1 MDRER
6 QARWD
11 AAHLRTASTKL
22 TVAEYRQLQEACAA
36 EGHTVY
42 SLLRWLLQEWL
53 MEYAE
58 AQQTRAAEGWL
69 SLPFR
74 SVHGPRAAPS

>member
-1 MDRER
+1 MERER

-22 TVAEYRQLQEACAA
+22 TVAEYRMLQEACAA

-42 SLLRWLLQEWL
+42 SLMQWVLREFIRDYAGTKAQL
-53 MEYAE
+53 ME
-58 AQQTRAAEGWL
+58 EGWL
-69 SLPFR
+69 FLNR
-74 SVHGPRAAPS
+74 

>member
-1 MDRER
+1 MERER

-22 TVAEYRQLQEACAA
+22 TVAEYRQLQEACEV

-42 SLLRWLLQEWL
+42 SLMQWVLREFIRDYAETKRQL
-53 MEYAE
+53 ME
-58 AQQTRAAEGWL
+58 EGWL
-69 SLPFR
+69 FLDR
-74 SVHGPRAAPS
+74 

>member
-1 MDRER
+1 MERER

-22 TVAEYRQLQEACAA
+22 TVAEYRVLQEACAA

-42 SLLRWLLQEWL
+42 SLLAWVLREFIRDYAETKRTL
-53 MEYAE
+53 ME
-58 AQQTRAAEGWL
+58 EGWL
-69 SLPFR
+69 FLPTR
-74 SVHGPRAAPS
+74 RR